1 MKRIFTLLFAVL
13 TATTIMAQMHGPMKF
28 VGASNMTVS
37 TMSND
42 NPSDTILFAMNG
54 MESGN
59 ITLPAMKGM
68 KQTIPSFTISGA
80 KFTLGEN
87 HVVTFADQT
96 FSTKV
101 KVDGAEKNITGSSL
115 SGTYNMADN
124 SLSLTVVFQY
134 GKMPMSM
141 TYSVKGYYVKAVSN
155 PITVTVGGQFT
166 YNNDNVT
173 YELRR
178 YKDGKTDKLDVTV
191 PSYTLANTI
200 MGDLT
205 LGSYTVKGLVYD
217 EAQGGYYRDYKNDGL
232 KFHFTAVQGGKTT
245 MDKDYEFAAEKPN
258 NILVK
263 YEGSNVSSIVNT
275 FQMGAMPFG
284 IVSVFSGATTSINDI
299 TTTPHQHITTTP
311 AAQYNLAGQRVDN
324 NYKGIVIVNGKKYL
338 RK

>member
-28 VGASNMTVS
+28 VGASKMSVS
-37 TMSND
+37 TMNID

-68 KQTIPSFTISGA
+68 QTIPSFTISGA

-101 KVDGAEKNITGSSL
+101 KVDGDEKNITGSSL

-178 YKDGKTDKLDVTV
+178 YKDGETDKLDVTV

-200 MGDLT
+200 MGNLT

-232 KFHFTAVQGGKTT
+232 KFHFTAVQKGETT
-245 MDKDYEFAAEKPN
+245 MDKDYDFATDKDN

-263 YEGSNVSSIVNT
+263 YEGNNVSSIVNT
-275 FQMGAMPFG
+275 FQVGTMPFG
-284 IVSVFSGATTSINDI
+284 IVSVFSGATTSIDDI
-299 TTTPHQHITTTP
+299 TTTPSHDLNTTP
-311 AAQYNLAGQRVDN
+311 SQQYNLAGQRVDN

>member
-28 VGASNMTVS
+28 VGASKMSVS
-37 TMSND
+37 TMNID

-68 KQTIPSFTISGA
+68 QTIPSFTISGA

-178 YKDGKTDKLDVTV
+178 YKDGETDKLDVTV
-191 PSYTLANTI
+191 PSYTLANTV
-200 MGDLT
+200 MGNLT

-232 KFHFTAVQGGKTT
+232 KFHFTAVQGGETT
-245 MDKDYEFAAEKPN
+245 MDKDYDFATDKDN

-263 YEGSNVSSIVNT
+263 YEGNNVSSIVNT
-275 FQMGAMPFG
+275 FQVGNMPFG

-299 TTTPHQHITTTP
+299 TTTPSHDLNTTP
-311 AAQYNLAGQRVDN
+311 SQQYNLAGQRVDN

>member
-28 VGASNMTVS
+28 VGASKMSVS
-37 TMSND
+37 TMNID

-59 ITLPAMKGM
+59 ITLPTMKGM
-68 KQTIPSFTISGA
+68 QTIPSFTISGA

-101 KVDGAEKNITGSSL
+101 KVDGDEKNITGSSL

-178 YKDGKTDKLDVTV
+178 YKDGETDKLDVTV

-200 MGDLT
+200 MGNLT

-217 EAQGGYYRDYKNDGL
+217 EAQGGYYRDYKNDRL

-245 MDKDYEFAAEKPN
+245 MDKDYDFATDKDN

-263 YEGSNVSSIVNT
+263 YEGNDVSSIVNT
-275 FQMGAMPFG
+275 FQVGTMPFG
-284 IVSVFSGATTSINDI
+284 IVSVFSGATTSINNI
-299 TTTPHQHITTTP
+299 TTTPSHDFNTTP
-311 AAQYNLAGQRVDN
+311 SQQYNLAGQRVDN

>member
-28 VGASNMTVS
+28 VGASKMSVS
-37 TMSND
+37 TMNID

-68 KQTIPSFTISGA
+68 QTIPSFTISGA

-101 KVDGAEKNITGSSL
+101 KVDGDEKNITGSSL

-178 YKDGKTDKLDVTV
+178 YKDGETDKLDVTV

-200 MGDLT
+200 MGNLT

-245 MDKDYEFAAEKPN
+245 MDKDYDFATDKDN

-275 FQMGAMPFG
+275 FQVGTMPFG
-284 IVSVFSGATTSINDI
+284 IVSVFNGATTSINDI

-338 RK
+338 KK

>member
-28 VGASNMTVS
+28 VGASKMSVS
-37 TMSND
+37 TMNID

-68 KQTIPSFTISGA
+68 QTIPSFTISGA

-96 FSTKV
+96 FSAKV
-101 KVDGAEKNITGSSL
+101 KVDGDEKNITGSSL

-178 YKDGKTDKLDVTV
+178 YKDGETDKLDVTV

-200 MGDLT
+200 MGNLT

-245 MDKDYEFAAEKPN
+245 MDKDYDFATDKDN

-263 YEGSNVSSIVNT
+263 YEGNNVSSIVNT
-275 FQMGAMPFG
+275 FQVGTMPFG

-299 TTTPHQHITTTP
+299 TTTPSHDLNTTP
-311 AAQYNLAGQRVDN
+311 SQQYNLAGQRVDN

>member
-28 VGASNMTVS
+28 VGASKMSVS
-37 TMSND
+37 TMNID

-68 KQTIPSFTISGA
+68 QQTIPSFTISGA

-178 YKDGKTDKLDVTV
+178 YKDGETDKLDVTV

-200 MGDLT
+200 MGNLT

-263 YEGSNVSSIVNT
+263 YEGNDVSSIVNT
-275 FQMGAMPFG
+275 FQVGTMPFG
-284 IVSVFSGATTSINDI
+284 IVSVFSGATTSINNI
-299 TTTPHQHITTTP
+299 TTTPSHNLNTTSSQ
-311 AAQYNLAGQRVDN
+311 QYNLAGQRVDN

>member
-28 VGASNMTVS
+28 VGASKMSVS
-37 TMSND
+37 TMNID

-68 KQTIPSFTISGA
+68 KTIPSFTISGA

-245 MDKDYEFAAEKPN
+245 MDKDYDFATDKDN

-263 YEGSNVSSIVNT
+263 YEGNNVSSIVNT
-275 FQMGAMPFG
+275 FQVGTMPFG
-284 IVSVFSGATTSINDI
+284 IVSMFSGATTSINNI
-299 TTTPHQHITTTP
+299 TTTPSHDLNTTP
-311 AAQYNLAGQRVDN
+311 SQQYNLAGQRVDN

>member
-68 KQTIPSFTISGA
+68 QQTIPSFTISGA

-200 MGDLT
+200 MGNLT

-245 MDKDYEFAAEKPN
+245 MDKDYDFATDKDN

-263 YEGSNVSSIVNT
+263 YEGSNVRSIVNT
-275 FQMGAMPFG
+275 FQVGTMPFG
-284 IVSVFSGATTSINDI
+284 IVSVFSGATTSINNI
-299 TTTPHQHITTTP
+299 TTTPSHDFNTTP
-311 AAQYNLAGQRVDN
+311 SQQYNLAGQRVDN

>member
-28 VGASNMTVS
+28 VGASKMSVS
-37 TMSND
+37 TMNID

-68 KQTIPSFTISGA
+68 QTIPSFTISGA

-101 KVDGAEKNITGSSL
+101 KVDGAEKNITGTSL

-141 TYSVKGYYVKAVSN
+141 TYTVKGYYVKAVSN
-155 PITVTVGGQFT
+155 PIVVTVGGQFK

-200 MGDLT
+200 MGNLT

-245 MDKDYEFAAEKPN
+245 MDKDYDFATDKDN

-263 YEGSNVSSIVNT
+263 YEGNNVSSIVNT
-275 FQMGAMPFG
+275 FQVGTMPFG
-284 IVSVFSGATTSINDI
+284 IVSVFSGATTSIDDI
-299 TTTPHQHITTTP
+299 TTTPSHDFNTTSSV
-311 AAQYNLAGQRVDN
+311 QYNLAGQRVDN

>member
-68 KQTIPSFTISGA
+68 KTIPSFTISGA
-80 KFTLGEN
+80 KFTLGKN
-87 HVVTFADQT
+87 HIVTFADQT
-96 FSTKV
+96 FSAKV
-101 KVDGAEKNITGSSL
+101 TVDGAEKNITGTSL
-115 SGTYNMADN
+115 SGTYNMEDN

-134 GKMPMSM
+134 GKMPMSV

-178 YKDGKTDKLDVTV
+178 YKDGETDKLDVTV

-200 MGDLT
+200 MGNLT

-245 MDKDYEFAAEKPN
+245 MDKDYDFATDKDN

-263 YEGSNVSSIVNT
+263 YEGNNVSSIVNT
-275 FQMGAMPFG
+275 FQVGTMPFG
-284 IVSVFSGATTSINDI
+284 IVSVFSGATTSINGV
-299 TTTPHQHITTTP
+299 TTTPSHDLNTTP
-311 AAQYNLAGQRVDN
+311 SQQYNLAGQRVDN

>member
-1 MKRIFTLLFAVL
+1 MKRIFTLLFAAF

-28 VGASNMTVS
+28 VGASKMSVS
-37 TMSND
+37 TMNID

-68 KQTIPSFTISGA
+68 QTIPSFTISGA

-178 YKDGKTDKLDVTV
+178 YKDGETDKLDVTV

-245 MDKDYEFAAEKPN
+245 MDKDYDFATDKDN

-263 YEGSNVSSIVNT
+263 YEGNNVSSIVNT
-275 FQMGAMPFG
+275 FQVGTMPFG

-299 TTTPHQHITTTP
+299 TTTPSHDFNTTSSQ
-311 AAQYNLAGQRVDN
+311 QYNLAGQRVDN

>member
-28 VGASNMTVS
+28 VGASKMSVS
-37 TMSND
+37 TMNID

-68 KQTIPSFTISGA
+68 QQTIPSFTISGA

-245 MDKDYEFAAEKPN
+245 MDKDYDFATDKDN

-263 YEGSNVSSIVNT
+263 YEGNNVSSIVNT
-275 FQMGAMPFG
+275 FQVGTMPFG
-284 IVSVFSGATTSINDI
+284 IVSVFSGATTSINNI
-299 TTTPHQHITTTP
+299 TTTPSHDFNTTSSQ
-311 AAQYNLAGQRVDN
+311 QYNLAGQRVDN

>member
-68 KQTIPSFTISGA
+68 KTIPSFTISGA

-87 HVVTFADQT
+87 HVVTFADQA
-96 FSTKV
+96 FSAKV
-101 KVDGAEKNITGSSL
+101 TVNGAEKKITGTSL

-134 GKMPMSM
+134 GSMPMPM
-141 TYSVKGYYVKAVSN
+141 TYTVKGYYVKAVSN

-178 YKDGKTDKLDVTV
+178 YKDGEKDKLDVAV

-217 EAQGGYYRDYKNDGL
+217 EEQGGYYRDYKNDGL
-232 KFHFTAVQGGKTT
+232 KFHFTAVKGGKTT
-245 MDKDYEFAAEKPN
+245 MDKDYDFATDKDN

-263 YEGSNVSSIVNT
+263 YEGNNVSSIVNT
-275 FQMGAMPFG
+275 FQVGTMPFG

-299 TTTPHQHITTTP
+299 TTTPSHDFNTTSSQ
-311 AAQYNLAGQRVDN
+311 QYNLAGQRVDN

>member
-28 VGASNMTVS
+28 VGASNMSVS
-37 TMSND
+37 TMSID

-59 ITLPAMKGM
+59 ITLPEMKGM
-68 KQTIPSFTISGA
+68 QTIPSFTISGA
-80 KFTLGEN
+80 TFTMGEN

-101 KVDGAEKNITGSSL
+101 IVNGAEKKITGTSL

-134 GKMPMSM
+134 GSMPFPM
-141 TYSVKGYYVKAVSN
+141 TYTMKGYYVKAVSN

-166 YNNDNVT
+166 YYNDNVT

-178 YKDGKTDKLDVTV
+178 YKVGETDKLDVAV

-217 EAQGGYYRDYKNDGL
+217 EEQGGYYRDYKNDGL

-245 MDKDYEFAAEKPN
+245 MDKDYDFATDKDN

-263 YEGSNVSSIVNT
+263 YEGNNVSSIVNT
-275 FQMGAMPFG
+275 FQVGTMPFG
-284 IVSVFSGATTSINDI
+284 IVSVFSGATTSIDGI
-299 TTTPHQHITTTP
+299 TTTPSHDFNTTSSQ
-311 AAQYNLAGQRVDN
+311 QYNLAGQRVDN

>member
-28 VGASNMTVS
+28 VGASKMSVS
-37 TMSND
+37 TMNID

-68 KQTIPSFTISGA
+68 QTIPSFTISGA

-200 MGDLT
+200 MGNLT

-245 MDKDYEFAAEKPN
+245 MDKDYDFATDKDN

-263 YEGSNVSSIVNT
+263 YEGNNVSSIVNT
-275 FQMGAMPFG
+275 FQVGTMPFG
-284 IVSVFSGATTSINDI
+284 IVSVFSGATTSINNI
-299 TTTPHQHITTTP
+299 TTTPSHDFNTTP
-311 AAQYNLAGQRVDN
+311 SQQYNLAGQRVDN

>member
-1 MKRIFTLLFAVL
+1 
-13 TATTIMAQMHGPMKF
+13 MHGPMKF

-68 KQTIPSFTISGA
+68 KTIPSFTISGA

-178 YKDGKTDKLDVTV
+178 YKDGETGKLDVTV

-245 MDKDYEFAAEKPN
+245 MDKDYDFATDKDN

-263 YEGSNVSSIVNT
+263 YEGNNVSSIVNT
-275 FQMGAMPFG
+275 FQVGTMPFG
-284 IVSVFSGATTSINDI
+284 IVSVFSGATTSINNI
-299 TTTPHQHITTTP
+299 TTTPSHDLNTTP
-311 AAQYNLAGQRVDN
+311 SQQYNLAGQRVDN

>member
-1 MKRIFTLLFAVL
+1 MKRLFTLLFAAF

-28 VGASNMTVS
+28 VGASNMKVS

-68 KQTIPSFTISGA
+68 KTIPSFTISGA

-101 KVDGAEKNITGSSL
+101 KVDGAEKNITGTSL

-178 YKDGKTDKLDVTV
+178 YKDGETDKLDVTV

-200 MGDLT
+200 MGNLT

-245 MDKDYEFAAEKPN
+245 MDKDYDFATDKDN

-263 YEGSNVSSIVNT
+263 YEGNNVSSIVNT
-275 FQMGAMPFG
+275 FQVGTMPFG
-284 IVSVFSGATTSINDI
+284 IVSVFSGATTSINNI
-299 TTTPHQHITTTP
+299 TTTPSHDFNTTP
-311 AAQYNLAGQRVDN
+311 SQQYNLAGQRVDN

>member
-28 VGASNMTVS
+28 VGASNMKVS
-37 TMSND
+37 TMNID

-68 KQTIPSFTISGA
+68 QTIPSFTISGA

-101 KVDGAEKNITGSSL
+101 KVDGAEKNITGTSL

-178 YKDGKTDKLDVTV
+178 YKDGETGKLDVTV

-200 MGDLT
+200 MGNLT

-245 MDKDYEFAAEKPN
+245 MDKDYDFATDEDN

-263 YEGSNVSSIVNT
+263 YEGNNVSSIVNT
-275 FQMGAMPFG
+275 FQVGTMPFG

>member
-28 VGASNMTVS
+28 VGASKMSVS
-37 TMSND
+37 TMNID

-68 KQTIPSFTISGA
+68 QTIPSFTISGA

-101 KVDGAEKNITGSSL
+101 KVDGDEKSITGSSL

-178 YKDGKTDKLDVTV
+178 YKDGETDKLDVTV

-200 MGDLT
+200 MGNLT

-245 MDKDYEFAAEKPN
+245 MDKDYDFATDKDN

-263 YEGSNVSSIVNT
+263 YEGNDVSSIVNT
-275 FQMGAMPFG
+275 FQVGTMPFG
-284 IVSVFSGATTSINDI
+284 IVSVFSGATTSINNI
-299 TTTPHQHITTTP
+299 TTTPSHDFNTTP
-311 AAQYNLAGQRVDN
+311 SQQYNLAGQRVDN

>member
-28 VGASNMTVS
+28 VGASKMSVS
-37 TMSND
+37 TMNID

-68 KQTIPSFTISGA
+68 QTIPSFTISGA

-101 KVDGAEKNITGSSL
+101 KVDGDEKNITGSSL

-245 MDKDYEFAAEKPN
+245 MDKDYDFATDKDN

-263 YEGSNVSSIVNT
+263 YEGNDVSSIVNT
-275 FQMGAMPFG
+275 FQVGNMPFG

-299 TTTPHQHITTTP
+299 TTTPSHDLNTTP
-311 AAQYNLAGQRVDN
+311 SQQYNLAGQRVDN

>member
-28 VGASNMTVS
+28 VGASKMSVS
-37 TMSND
+37 TMNID

-68 KQTIPSFTISGA
+68 QTIPSFTISGA

-155 PITVTVGGQFT
+155 PIVVTVGGQFT

-178 YKDGKTDKLDVTV
+178 YKDGETDKIDVTV

-200 MGDLT
+200 MGNLT

-263 YEGSNVSSIVNT
+263 YEGNNVSSIVNT
-275 FQMGAMPFG
+275 FQVGTMPFG

-299 TTTPHQHITTTP
+299 TTTPSHDLNTTP
-311 AAQYNLAGQRVDN
+311 SQQYNLAGQRVDN

>member
-28 VGASNMTVS
+28 VGASKMSVS
-37 TMSND
+37 TMNID

-68 KQTIPSFTISGA
+68 QTIPSFTISGA

-101 KVDGAEKNITGSSL
+101 KVDGDEKNITGSSL

-178 YKDGKTDKLDVTV
+178 YKDGETDKLDVTV

-200 MGDLT
+200 MGNLT

-245 MDKDYEFAAEKPN
+245 MDKDYDFATDKDN

-263 YEGSNVSSIVNT
+263 YEGNDVSSIINT
-275 FQMGAMPFG
+275 FQVGTMPFG
-284 IVSVFSGATTSINDI
+284 IVSVFSGATTSINNI
-299 TTTPHQHITTTP
+299 TTTPSHDFNTTP
-311 AAQYNLAGQRVDN
+311 SQQYNLAGQRVDN

>member
-1 MKRIFTLLFAVL
+1 MKRIFTLLFAAF

-28 VGASNMTVS
+28 VGASNMKVS

-68 KQTIPSFTISGA
+68 KTIPSFTISGA

-178 YKDGKTDKLDVTV
+178 YKDGETDKLDVTV

-200 MGDLT
+200 MGNLT

-245 MDKDYEFAAEKPN
+245 MDKDYDFATDKDN

-263 YEGSNVSSIVNT
+263 YEGNNVSSIVNT
-275 FQMGAMPFG
+275 FQVGTMPFG
-284 IVSVFSGATTSINDI
+284 IVSVFSGATTSINNI
-299 TTTPHQHITTTP
+299 TTTPSHDLNTTP
-311 AAQYNLAGQRVDN
+311 SQQYNLAGQRVDN

>member
-68 KQTIPSFTISGA
+68 KTIPSFTISGA

-96 FSTKV
+96 FSAKV
-101 KVDGAEKNITGSSL
+101 KVDGDEKNIIGTSL

-124 SLSLTVVFQY
+124 SLMLTVVFQY

-141 TYSVKGYYVKAVSN
+141 TYTVKGYYVKAVSN

-178 YKDGKTDKLDVTV
+178 YKDGETDKLDVTV
-191 PSYTLANTI
+191 PSYSLTNTV

-205 LGSYTVKGLVYD
+205 LGTYTVKGLVYD

-232 KFHFTAVQGGKTT
+232 SFHFKAVKNGATA

>member
-28 VGASNMTVS
+28 VGASKMSVS
-37 TMSND
+37 TMNID

-68 KQTIPSFTISGA
+68 QQTIPSFTISGA

-200 MGDLT
+200 MGNLT

-245 MDKDYEFAAEKPN
+245 MDKDYDFATDKDN

-275 FQMGAMPFG
+275 FQVGTMPFG
-284 IVSVFSGATTSINDI
+284 IVSVFSGATTSINNI
-299 TTTPHQHITTTP
+299 TTTPSHDFNTTP
-311 AAQYNLAGQRVDN
+311 SQQYNLAGQRVDN

>member
-28 VGASNMTVS
+28 VGASNMKVS

-68 KQTIPSFTISGA
+68 QTIPSFTISGA

-101 KVDGAEKNITGSSL
+101 KVDGDEKNITGSSL

-200 MGDLT
+200 MGNLT

-245 MDKDYEFAAEKPN
+245 MDKDYDFATDKDN

-263 YEGSNVSSIVNT
+263 YEGNDVSSIVNT
-275 FQMGAMPFG
+275 FQVGTMPFG
-284 IVSVFSGATTSINDI
+284 IVSVFSGATTSINNI
-299 TTTPHQHITTTP
+299 TTTPSHNLNTTSSQ
-311 AAQYNLAGQRVDN
+311 QYNLAGQRVDN